1 MCILLE
7 IGRYRPMCGIIVYYS
22 RKVMAVFFLHIFTCG
37 GAARSL
43 ISQILVLVV
52 VLRKLKVSEAAR
64 VFIEAGRA
72 PPIDPPGLYPHFA
85 DAIP

>member
-1 MCILLE
+1 M
-7 IGRYRPMCGIIVYYS
+7 GVGVY
-22 RKVMAVFFLHIFTCG
+22 FFFFTCG
-37 GAARSL
+37 GAVRSL
-43 ISQILVLVV
+43 ISQILVVLVV